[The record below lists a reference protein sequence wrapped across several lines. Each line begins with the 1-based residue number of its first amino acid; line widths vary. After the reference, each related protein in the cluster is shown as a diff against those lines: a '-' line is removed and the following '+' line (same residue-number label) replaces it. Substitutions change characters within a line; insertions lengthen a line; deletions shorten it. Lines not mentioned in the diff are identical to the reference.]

1 MLRGMARGK
10 TGGHPDRRRRK
21 ELRVIPEPQDAAR
34 PIVAPADAAA
44 LNVIGGF
51 DGAPDFVCGSCGRV
65 LTRGARRAELVR
77 FVLRCGGCGAFN
89 DAAGGAHEPELR

>member
-1 MLRGMARGK
+1 MARGK

-65 LTRGARRAELVR
+65 LTRGARRAEIVR

-89 DAAGGAHEPELR
+89 DAGRDASDAQPR